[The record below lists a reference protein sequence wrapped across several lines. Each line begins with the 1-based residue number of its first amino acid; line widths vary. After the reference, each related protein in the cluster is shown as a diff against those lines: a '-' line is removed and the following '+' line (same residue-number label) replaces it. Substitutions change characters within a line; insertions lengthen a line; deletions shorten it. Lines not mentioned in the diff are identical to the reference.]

1 MYNYS
6 IMALDTDH
14 LEEICRDVKEQY
26 LQGVTD
32 CALFLMTLMPEG
44 TPPVPKAEQL
54 CEKYDLFRERLAAE
68 GVPTGILMQASIG
81 HGYSLN
87 ERAPYQRYVNLTN
100 GEEVDVAC
108 PYDPGFQEY
117 ISHAMEVLA
126 SHRPQVIMVD
136 DDFRLVNCREGKG
149 CACPRHLAEFNR
161 RTGLS
166 LTREELYACVMG
178 DTAEDD
184 RLREIYLEVERDSL
198 RAAAR
203 AMRAGIDRV
212 DPRLP
217 GLFCCVG
224 NACEAAVDIATI
236 LAGEGN
242 PVVVRLNN
250 GNYTP
255 VSSRFVS
262 QHMQRAATQIAVLR
276 AQGHVDAFL
285 AETDTCPQNR
295 YSTGA
300 QSLHTHFTS
309 TILEGASGAK
319 HWITRLGSYEPKSG
333 KAYRKILAKNAGFY
347 RALAELTPS
356 LQWTGCR
363 IPVSSVPDF
372 GLKQGMWFSGW
383 AMHVLERLG
392 LPLYFSDKAD
402 GAAFLDSFC
411 DQGYT
416 DAQLEEMFKET
427 VFLDGE
433 AAVRLND
440 RGMERYIGVK
450 TQEWT
455 GATITGERLD
465 SIGGGCS
472 VQVRAKQL
480 IPVDDTVQVVSM
492 NYHRVGTNPAEDLF
506 PAVTVYKNPLGGTT
520 ITFCGATKTLFN
532 HLEAFSFL
540 CESRKRQLVSL
551 MQQYG
556 DLPVYYEGDE
566 EMLMKA
572 AYTPE
577 GELFCALFNLG
588 LDPIEEIVLHCGK
601 TVERVQML
609 QPDGSHVDVTF
620 RMEEGNVIIDAPAY
634 TLNPVIL
641 FLK

>member
-6 IMALDTDH
+6 IMALDTAH
-14 LEEICRDVKEQY
+14 LEEICQDIKEQY
-26 LQGVTD
+26 RQGVTD
-32 CALFLMTLMPEG
+32 CALFCMTLMPEG

-54 CEKYDLFRERLAAE
+54 CAQYDLFRERLEAE
-68 GVPTGILMQASIG
+68 GVPSGILMQASIG

-87 ERAPYQRYVNLTN
+87 ERAPYQRYVNLTD
-100 GEEVDVAC
+100 GEEVDISC
-108 PYDPGFQEY
+108 PYDADFQKY

-126 SHRPQVIMVD
+126 SHRPRVIMVD
-136 DDFRLVNCREGKG
+136 DDFRLVNCRAGKG
-149 CACPRHLAEFNR
+149 CACPMHLAEFNR
-161 RTGLS
+161 RAGLN
-166 LTREELYACVMG
+166 LTREELYAHVMG
-178 DTAEDD
+178 ETDEDA

-198 RAAAR
+198 RAGAR

-212 DPRLP
+212 DPKLP

-242 PVVVRLNN
+242 PVVIRLNN

-262 QHMQRAATQIAVLR
+262 MHMQRAATQVAVLR

-300 QSLHTHFTS
+300 QSLHTHFTG

-319 HWITRLGSYEPKSG
+319 HWITRLGRYEPKSG
-333 KAYRKILAKNAGFY
+333 IAYRKILAKNAGFY
-347 RALAELTPS
+347 RALAELTPT
-356 LQWTGCR
+356 LRWTGCR

-372 GLKQGMWFSGW
+372 GLTRDTWLSGW
-383 AMHVLERLG
+383 AMHVLERMG
-392 LPLYFSDKAD
+392 LPLYFSAKA
-402 GAAFLDSFC
+402 GGTVFLDSFG

-416 DAQLEEMFKET
+416 DAQLEEMFRGT

-440 RGMERYIGVK
+440 RGFTGLIGVK

-455 GATITGERLD
+455 GATITGERMD
-465 SIGGGCS
+465 ATGGGAS
-472 VQVRAKQL
+472 RQVRAKHL
-480 IPVDDTVQVVSM
+480 VPVDDTVQTVSV
-492 NYHRVGTNPAEDLF
+492 NFHRVGTNPDEDLF

-520 ITFCGATKTLFN
+520 VTFCGATKTEFN

-540 CESRKRQLVSL
+540 CESRKNQLVSL
-551 MQQYG
+551 MKQYG
-556 DLPVYYEGDE
+556 DLPVYYDGDE

-577 GELFCALFNLG
+577 NELFCALFNLG
-588 LDPIEEIVLHCGK
+588 LDPIEEIALVCDK
-601 TVERVQML
+601 PVERVQKL
-609 QPDGSHVDVTF
+609 QPDGSRADVSF
-620 RMEEGNVIIDAPAY
+620 RTENGVLFVEAPAY
-634 TLNPVIL
+634 TLDPVIL
-641 FLK
+641 FLM